1 MNQITYSEY
10 VLFCRAFQQLNFFEF
25 EEKNIQVQAGE
36 NPCYMYVA
44 TFRDESNYKTN
55 VLIIFNG
62 FAISWEI
69 GDGWEDA
76 LAEIS
81 ELYDTL
87 MQMKESGLQLLL

>member
-1 MNQITYSEY
+1 MGQLTYTDY

-25 EEKNIQVQAGE
+25 DEKDIQVQTGE
-36 NPCYMYVA
+36 NPCYTYDA

-55 VLIIFNG
+55 VLIIFDG
-62 FAISWEI
+62 SAISWEV
-69 GDGWEDA
+69 GDGWDDA

-87 MQMKESGLQLLL
+87 IQMKESGQQLLL